1 MSNVEE
7 LLAHYNPDGV
17 NNVTLSSIG
26 EFENIGVDKKIVEG
40 EPLVTLLNYVD
51 VYHNKT
57 IKNGVPKMIV
67 SSPVNKVDKCSVEK
81 GDIFITPTSETVD
94 DIGHSA
100 LVLETLPQT
109 VYSYHI
115 MRYRLHNV
123 SMTTASYINQ
133 CFESRSVKEQIFKKA
148 QGLTRFGVS
157 KSKFGE
163 IEIPLPH
170 IKVQEEIVK
179 ILDSF
184 TNLIDALNEELSLRQ
199 KQFEYYREKLLTFDN
214 KVEHSTVIRKNENS
228 SIDEIDMRVN
238 NRVEELLA
246 HYNPDGVNNVT
257 LSSIGEFEN
266 IGVDKKIVEGE
277 PLVTLLNYVDVY
289 HNKTI
294 KNGVPKMI
302 VSSPVNKVDKCSVE
316 KGDIFITPT
325 SETVDDIGHSA
336 LVLETLPQ
344 TVYSYHIMRY
354 RLHNVSMTT
363 ASYINQCFESRSVK
377 EQILKKAQG
386 LTRFGVSKNKFG
398 EIEIPLPHIK
408 VQEEIVEIL
417 DFFTNLI
424 DALNE
429 ELSLRQKQY
438 EYYREKLLTF
448 D

>member
-1 MSNVEE
+1 MKNNTRNISLHVNKRQLRDIVSISTGNRPPKDIKSGQYAYINGGTSPSDY
-7 LLAHYNPDGV
+7 LSVYNSEPNAITTPTHGEGGIGFV
-17 NNVTLSSIG
+17 AFQERKFWCGALCLKMYALSSDV
-26 EFENIGVDKKIVEG
+26 NIKYIFYYLSNNKEEILSKK
-40 EPLVTLLNYVD
+40 NYGGMP
-51 VYHNKT
+51 YINKT
-57 IKNGVPKMIV
+57 EFSKI
-67 SSPVNKVDKCSVEK
+67 
-81 GDIFITPTSETVD
+81 
-94 DIGHSA
+94 
-100 LVLETLPQT
+100 
-109 VYSYHI
+109 
-115 MRYRLHNV
+115 
-123 SMTTASYINQ
+123 
-133 CFESRSVKEQIFKKA
+133 QI
-148 QGLTRFGVS
+148 S
-157 KSKFGE
+157 
-163 IEIPLPH
+163 LPH
-170 IKVQEEIVK
+170 IKVQEEIVE

-257 LSSIGEFEN
+257 LSSIGDFEN
-266 IGVDKKIVEGE
+266 IGVDKKKVEGE

-294 KNGVPKMI
+294 KKGVPKMI

-325 SETVDDIGHSA
+325 SETVDDIGHSS

-354 RLHNVSMTT
+354 RLHDISMTT
-363 ASYINQCFESRSVK
+363 ASYINQCFETRSVK

>member
-1 MSNVEE
+1 MSKVEE
-7 LLAHYNPDGV
+7 LLAKYNSNGV
-17 NNVTLSSIG
+17 KKIILSSIG
-26 EFENIGVDKKIVEG
+26 DFENIGVDKKTVEG

-57 IKNGVPKMIV
+57 IKKGVPQMTV
-67 SSPVNKVDKCSVEK
+67 SSPINKVDKCSVEQ

-133 CFESRSVKEQIFKKA
+133 CFESCYVKQQILKKA

-199 KQFEYYREKLLTFDN
+199 KQFEYYREKLLTFDESN
-214 KVEHSTVIRKNENS
+214 YVKISSICKRIVSGGTPKTTIDRYYQGNIPWLRTEEVDFCYVYETKKHITEEAIANS
-228 SIDEIDMRVN
+228 STKMIPVNCVIIAMYGATAAKCCINKIPLCTNQACCNLEIDDTLALYKFVFYNICKEYEKLKSLGEGSQN
-238 NRVEELLA
+238 NISGQKIKDYRIPIPSLA
-246 HYNPDGVNNVT
+246 IQQ
-257 LSSIGEFEN
+257 S
-266 IGVDKKIVEGE
+266 IVEK
-277 PLVTLLNYVDVY
+277 LD
-289 HNKTI
+289 
-294 KNGVPKMI
+294 
-302 VSSPVNKVDKCSVE
+302 
-316 KGDIFITPT
+316 
-325 SETVDDIGHSA
+325 A
-336 LVLETLPQ
+336 
-344 TVYSYHIMRY
+344 
-354 RLHNVSMTT
+354 
-363 ASYINQCFESRSVK
+363 FESLISS
-377 EQILKKAQG
+377 LK
-386 LTRFGVSKNKFG
+386 
-398 EIEIPLPHIK
+398 
-408 VQEEIVEIL
+408 EEI
-417 DFFTNLI
+417 
-424 DALNE
+424 A
-429 ELSLRQKQY
+429 LRQKQY